1 MDFELPAAVITG
13 MPHRLNHLPTVPGFS
28 VDMFSPRTKRS
39 RVLSRT
45 SLSGLRLSW
54 VSPKTDEWLN

>member
-28 VDMFSPRTKRS
+28 VDMFSPERNGPEYCPELHY
-39 RVLSRT
+39 RVYDCRESLRKRT
-45 SLSGLRLSW
+45 S
-54 VSPKTDEWLN
+54 D